1 MMTATVTESEKEIRP
16 VSGWRVVAAK
26 ELADHLLSG
35 RFIVLMAVLGIATA
49 AAVFAASGGIRDVA
63 PSAQGITALFLKLF
77 TVTADPVPF
86 PLIVFVGFLAPLL
99 GIMFGFDAVNG
110 ERSQG
115 TLPRLLSQPIHR
127 DEVILGKFVA
137 GLSVVAI
144 MLASLVLFVSG
155 IGIFR
160 LGVVPSAA
168 EVTRLFV
175 WLLLA
180 VVYVGFWQALA
191 TLTSVLTRRA
201 STSALIPV
209 GVWLVLALFGS
220 FIFSAVAGIISPRDG
235 TAAAEVAYLRTQQT
249 VSQISP
255 ITLFQQGSTV
265 LLDPE
270 VRTVGLVTLEQVDRA
285 IVSELNLA
293 QSLGV
298 IWPQLV
304 VLVAMTAVMYA
315 LAYIAFMRQEVPPS
329 DDDVPRRRSGGD
341 VPSLG
346 ACSAAPRWARCAADP
361 DRASGVA
368 ATPAGRAATVWDLRR
383 MGRRRTPRAV
393 FDYVDGAAEAEI
405 SLHRSREAF
414 RHIEFVPASS
424 ETCRRSTP
432 RPQSSASP
440 LRCPSPCRPPASPG

>member
-1 MMTATVTESEKEIRP
+1 MTTTVERQP
-16 VSGWRVVAAK
+16 RFGGWRAVARK

-35 RFIVLMAVLGIATA
+35 RFVVLMGVLGIATA
-49 AAVFAASGGIRDVA
+49 AAVFAASGGIREVA

-77 TVTADPVPF
+77 TVTTEPVPF

-137 GLSVVAI
+137 GLAVVAI
-144 MLASLVLFVSG
+144 MLTSLVLFVSG

-175 WLLLA
+175 WLVLA

-191 TLTSVLTRRA
+191 TLSSVLARRA

-209 GVWLVLALFGS
+209 GTWLVLTLFGS
-220 FIFSAVAGIISPRDG
+220 FIFGAVAGLIAPRDG
-235 TAAAEVAYLRTQQT
+235 STQAEVAYLQAEQT
-249 VSQISP
+249 ISQISP

-285 IVSELNLA
+285 IISELNLT
-293 QSLGV
+293 QSLLV
-298 IWPQLV
+298 VWPQLV
-304 VLVAMTAVMYA
+304 ILVAMTAVMFA
-315 LAYIAFMRQEVPPS
+315 LAYVAFLRQEV
-329 DDDVPRRRSGGD
+329 
-341 VPSLG
+341 
-346 ACSAAPRWARCAADP
+346 
-361 DRASGVA
+361 RA
-368 ATPAGRAATVWDLRR
+368 
-383 MGRRRTPRAV
+383 
-393 FDYVDGAAEAEI
+393 
-405 SLHRSREAF
+405 
-414 RHIEFVPASS
+414 
-424 ETCRRSTP
+424 
-432 RPQSSASP
+432 
-440 LRCPSPCRPPASPG
+440 

>member
-1 MMTATVTESEKEIRP
+1 MTTTIERQP
-16 VSGWRVVAAK
+16 RFGGWRAVARK

-35 RFIVLMAVLGIATA
+35 RFVVLMGVLGIATA
-49 AAVFAASGGIRDVA
+49 AAVFAASGGIREVA

-77 TVTADPVPF
+77 TVTTEPVPF

-137 GLSVVAI
+137 GLAVVAI
-144 MLASLVLFVSG
+144 MLTSLVLFVSG

-175 WLLLA
+175 WLVLA
-180 VVYVGFWQALA
+180 VIYVGFWQALA
-191 TLTSVLTRRA
+191 TLSSVLARRA

-209 GVWLVLALFGS
+209 GTWLVLTLFGS
-220 FIFSAVAGIISPRDG
+220 FIFGAIAGLIAPRDG
-235 TAAAEVAYLRTQQT
+235 STQAEVAYLQAEQT
-249 VSQISP
+249 ISQISP

-285 IVSELNLA
+285 IISELNLT
-293 QSLGV
+293 QSLLV
-298 IWPQLV
+298 VWPQLV
-304 VLVAMTAVMYA
+304 ILVAMTAVMFA
-315 LAYIAFMRQEVPPS
+315 LAYVGFLRQEV
-329 DDDVPRRRSGGD
+329 
-341 VPSLG
+341 
-346 ACSAAPRWARCAADP
+346 
-361 DRASGVA
+361 RA
-368 ATPAGRAATVWDLRR
+368 
-383 MGRRRTPRAV
+383 
-393 FDYVDGAAEAEI
+393 
-405 SLHRSREAF
+405 
-414 RHIEFVPASS
+414 
-424 ETCRRSTP
+424 
-432 RPQSSASP
+432 
-440 LRCPSPCRPPASPG
+440 

>member
-1 MMTATVTESEKEIRP
+1 MTTGPDEAVGTRKETP
-16 VSGWRVVAAK
+16 PTGGWRIVAAK

-35 RFIVLMAVLGIATA
+35 RFVVLMGVLGIATA

-137 GLSVVAI
+137 GLGVVAI
-144 MLASLVLFVSG
+144 MLTALVLFVSG
-155 IGIFR
+155 IGIYR

-180 VVYVGFWQALA
+180 IVYVGFWQALA
-191 TLTSVLTRRA
+191 TLASVVARRA

-209 GVWLVLALFGS
+209 GVWLVLTLFGG
-220 FIFSAVAGIISPRDG
+220 FIFSAIAGVISPRDG
-235 TAAAEVAYLRTQQT
+235 SQAAEVAYLQT
-249 VSQISP
+249 EQTISQASP

-270 VRTVGLVTLEQVDRA
+270 VRTVGLVTFEQVDRA
-285 IVSELNLA
+285 IVSELNLT
-293 QSLGV
+293 QSLLV
-298 IWPQLV
+298 VWPQLV
-304 VLVAMTAVMYA
+304 VLLAMTAAMFAVTYV
-315 LAYIAFMRQEVPPS
+315 AFVRQEV
-329 DDDVPRRRSGGD
+329 
-341 VPSLG
+341 
-346 ACSAAPRWARCAADP
+346 
-361 DRASGVA
+361 RA
-368 ATPAGRAATVWDLRR
+368 
-383 MGRRRTPRAV
+383 
-393 FDYVDGAAEAEI
+393 
-405 SLHRSREAF
+405 
-414 RHIEFVPASS
+414 
-424 ETCRRSTP
+424 
-432 RPQSSASP
+432 
-440 LRCPSPCRPPASPG
+440 

>member
-1 MMTATVTESEKEIRP
+1 MTAVTERETRP
-16 VSGWRVVAAK
+16 GGWRIVAGK

-35 RFIVLMAVLGIATA
+35 RFIVLMGVLGIATA

-99 GIMFGFDAVNG
+99 GIMFGFDTVNG

-137 GLSVVAI
+137 GLTVVAI
-144 MLASLVLFVSG
+144 MLTSLVLFVSG

-168 EVTRLFV
+168 EVTRLVV
-175 WLLLA
+175 WVVLA

-191 TLTSVLTRRA
+191 TLASVIARRA

-209 GVWLVLALFGS
+209 GVWLVLTLFGA
-220 FIFSAVAGIISPRDG
+220 FIFSAIAGVISPRDG
-235 TAAAEVAYLRTQQT
+235 SQAAEIAYFRTEEV
-249 VSQISP
+249 VSQASP

-285 IVSELNLA
+285 IISELNLA
-293 QSLGV
+293 QSLLV
-298 IWPQLV
+298 VWPQLV
-304 VLVAMTAVMYA
+304 VLVAMTAAMFA
-315 LAYIAFMRQEVPPS
+315 IAYVSFLRQEV
-329 DDDVPRRRSGGD
+329 
-341 VPSLG
+341 
-346 ACSAAPRWARCAADP
+346 
-361 DRASGVA
+361 RA
-368 ATPAGRAATVWDLRR
+368 
-383 MGRRRTPRAV
+383 
-393 FDYVDGAAEAEI
+393 
-405 SLHRSREAF
+405 
-414 RHIEFVPASS
+414 
-424 ETCRRSTP
+424 
-432 RPQSSASP
+432 
-440 LRCPSPCRPPASPG
+440 

>member
-1 MMTATVTESEKEIRP
+1 MTATVAKEPR
-16 VSGWRVVAAK
+16 VGGWGIVARK

-49 AAVFAASGGIRDVA
+49 AAVFAASGGIREVA
-63 PSAQGITALFLKLF
+63 PNAQGITALFLKLF
-77 TVTADPVPF
+77 TVTTDPVPF

-137 GLSVVAI
+137 GLTVVAI
-144 MLASLVLFVSG
+144 MLASLILFVSG

-168 EVTRLFV
+168 EVTRLIV
-175 WLLLA
+175 WLVLA

-191 TLTSVLTRRA
+191 TLASVLARRA

-209 GVWLVLALFGS
+209 GTWLVLTLFGS
-220 FIFSAVAGIISPRDG
+220 FIFGAVAGLVAPRDG
-235 TAAAEVAYLRTQQT
+235 STQAEVAYLQAEQT
-249 VSQISP
+249 VSQVSP

-285 IVSELNLA
+285 IISELNLT
-293 QSLGV
+293 QSLLV
-298 IWPQLV
+298 VWPQLV
-304 VLVAMTAVMYA
+304 ILVAMTAAMFA
-315 LAYIAFMRQEVPPS
+315 LAYIAFLRQEV
-329 DDDVPRRRSGGD
+329 
-341 VPSLG
+341 
-346 ACSAAPRWARCAADP
+346 
-361 DRASGVA
+361 RA
-368 ATPAGRAATVWDLRR
+368 
-383 MGRRRTPRAV
+383 
-393 FDYVDGAAEAEI
+393 
-405 SLHRSREAF
+405 
-414 RHIEFVPASS
+414 
-424 ETCRRSTP
+424 
-432 RPQSSASP
+432 
-440 LRCPSPCRPPASPG
+440 

>member
-1 MMTATVTESEKEIRP
+1 MTTTVERQP
-16 VSGWRVVAAK
+16 RFGGWRAVARK

-35 RFIVLMAVLGIATA
+35 RFVVLMGVLGIATA
-49 AAVFAASGGIRDVA
+49 AAVFAASGGIREVA

-77 TVTADPVPF
+77 TVTTEPVPF

-137 GLSVVAI
+137 GLAVVAI
-144 MLASLVLFVSG
+144 MLTSLVLFVSG

-175 WLLLA
+175 WLVLA
-180 VVYVGFWQALA
+180 VIYVGFWQALA
-191 TLTSVLTRRA
+191 TLSSVLARRA

-209 GVWLVLALFGS
+209 GTWLVLTLFGS
-220 FIFSAVAGIISPRDG
+220 FIFGAIAGLIAPRDG
-235 TAAAEVAYLRTQQT
+235 STQAEVAYLQAEQT
-249 VSQISP
+249 ISQISP

-285 IVSELNLA
+285 IISELNLT
-293 QSLGV
+293 QSLLV
-298 IWPQLV
+298 VWPQLV
-304 VLVAMTAVMYA
+304 ILVAMTAVMFA
-315 LAYIAFMRQEVPPS
+315 LAYVGFLRQEV
-329 DDDVPRRRSGGD
+329 
-341 VPSLG
+341 
-346 ACSAAPRWARCAADP
+346 
-361 DRASGVA
+361 RA
-368 ATPAGRAATVWDLRR
+368 
-383 MGRRRTPRAV
+383 
-393 FDYVDGAAEAEI
+393 
-405 SLHRSREAF
+405 
-414 RHIEFVPASS
+414 
-424 ETCRRSTP
+424 
-432 RPQSSASP
+432 
-440 LRCPSPCRPPASPG
+440 